1 MGDILACQTQ
11 SLAAA
16 GRLKTACFISL
27 QDKVEAADCGRA
39 GAAGG
44 SWELLRPAEDVPV
57 PVFLPAEP
65 GVQPG
70 PRGGLVPVQ
79 GPLGAPAGPTE
90 TAGPADPP
98 ARAAGGRR
106 AAAAST
112 PPHVRSASPACA
124 AAVSRAPLLSF
135 YRPNWTRFE
144 RTGQNKEKTT
154 NSPWDE
160 TGRNRA
166 EKTLNG
172 LFVVVFVCLCETEA
186 LFIMYLFSRRQ

>member
-1 MGDILACQTQ
+1 MSNTI
-11 SLAAA
+11 AA
-16 GRLKTACFISL
+16 GCRRLKTACFISL

-106 AAAAST
+106 AAAAPAASST
-112 PPHVRSASPACA
+112 PHVRSASPACA
-124 AAVSRAPLLSF
+124 AAVSRAS
-135 YRPNWTRFE
+135 
-144 RTGQNKEKTT
+144 
-154 NSPWDE
+154 
-160 TGRNRA
+160 
-166 EKTLNG
+166 
-172 LFVVVFVCLCETEA
+172 C
-186 LFIMYLFSRRQ
+186 